1 MSTAAPARRIA
12 LVDTSLRDGNQ
23 SLWGATGLNA
33 AMLEGAA
40 ALAER
45 VGFSVLDFT
54 TSTHMAVA
62 VRWHREDPWETI
74 RRVRAVMSA
83 TPLSFLTTGMRFI
96 SWETATDEVMGLA
109 FRLLGQAGIRRFAV
123 MEPMN
128 DVAAQLACCR
138 IVRRETDAGI
148 VAAITFTVSP
158 VHDDR
163 YYAQLAG
170 QLAADPVVDSLYL
183 KDPGGLLTVERA
195 RTLLPGMVAAC
206 GAKPFELH
214 SHETIGLAQFSYAEA
229 PGQGVS
235 ALHTAVAPL
244 SGGTSQPDAV
254 QVLRNLEVAGVGC
267 DVDRGAL
274 AAYSAWLGALAQA
287 EGQTP
292 GAPSGYD
299 ARYFR
304 HQLPGGMIGT
314 MRRQLRELRQ
324 EHRWQE
330 VTEEVERVR
339 AELGYPIMV
348 TPFSQVV
355 GAQAVL
361 NVVGAGRYASVSDQ
375 VIRYV
380 IGRFGTPPHPVDPQ
394 VRDRIASLP
403 RARELSV
410 EPPMPSVAELRR
422 RLGPRLCDEELLLR
436 ATMPAEQ
443 VDAMKAAGPAPRRY
457 DPHAKPLMTLLER
470 LLAGP
475 GADELRVETAG
486 LKLVLRGR
494 GADR

>member
-1 MSTAAPARRIA
+1 MMSPRPTVA

-74 RRVRAVMSA
+74 RRVRAAMPT

-96 SWETATDEVMGLA
+96 SWETASDEVMALA
-109 FRLLGQAGIRRFAV
+109 FRLLGRAGIRRFAV

-138 IVRRETDAGI
+138 LVRRETDAGI

-158 VHDDR
+158 VHDDA
-163 YYAQLAG
+163 YYARIAAS
-170 QLAADPVVDSLYL
+170 LAADPVVDALYL
-183 KDPGGLLTVERA
+183 KDPGGLLTAERA
-195 RTLLPGMVAAC
+195 RTLLPGMIAAC
-206 GAKPFELH
+206 AGKPFELH
-214 SHETIGLAQFSYAEA
+214 SHETIGLAQFSYLEA
-229 PGQGVS
+229 ARLGLS

-244 SGGTSQPDAV
+244 SGGTSQPDAT
-254 QVLRNLEVAGVGC
+254 QLLRNLSVEGIGC
-267 DVDRGAL
+267 DVDREAL
-274 AAYSAWLGALAQA
+274 AAYAAWLSALARA
-287 EGQTP
+287 EGQVP
-292 GAPSGYD
+292 GAPSAYD

-348 TPFSQVV
+348 TPFSQIV
-355 GAQAVL
+355 GAQAVM
-361 NVVGAGRYASVSDQ
+361 NVVGTERYASVSDQ

-380 IGRFGTPPHPVDPQ
+380 IGRFGTPPRAVDPA
-394 VRDRIASLP
+394 VRDRIDALP
-403 RARELSV
+403 RARELAT
-410 EPPMPSVAELRR
+410 EPPMASVAELRR
-422 RLGPRLCDEELLLR
+422 RLGAQLSDEELLLR

-457 DPHAKPLMTLLER
+457 DPHRKPLMTLLER
-470 LLAGP
+470 LLSGP
-475 GADELRVETAG
+475 GADELRVQTEG
-486 LKLVLRGR
+486 MKLVLRGGGGR
-494 GADR
+494 R